1 MAHKKKEFDWEK
13 YADRVNLTGE
23 LYEHDGMHMKRQAE
37 IAKRCEGKTLDVGA
51 GDGYLVDMLRR
62 QGIEA
67 DGVEISQTR
76 IDTAKSEYGIDLEQG
91 DIVNLDKIPD
101 ASYDTVIGSEILE
114 HLDNSGEGLTELMRV
129 AKKRVI
135 ISIPI
140 GEFNDD
146 THQWLIDMVLCEKTS
161 ADPKQEGI
169 GDLVLSFTRYEPKK

>member
-1 MAHKKKEFDWEK
+1 
-13 YADRVNLTGE
+13 
-23 LYEHDGMHMKRQAE
+23 
-37 IAKRCEGKTLDVGA
+37 
-51 GDGYLVDMLRR
+51 
-62 QGIEA
+62 
-67 DGVEISQTR
+67 
-76 IDTAKSEYGIDLEQG
+76 
-91 DIVNLDKIPD
+91 
-101 ASYDTVIGSEILE
+101 
-114 HLDNSGEGLTELMRV
+114 MRV